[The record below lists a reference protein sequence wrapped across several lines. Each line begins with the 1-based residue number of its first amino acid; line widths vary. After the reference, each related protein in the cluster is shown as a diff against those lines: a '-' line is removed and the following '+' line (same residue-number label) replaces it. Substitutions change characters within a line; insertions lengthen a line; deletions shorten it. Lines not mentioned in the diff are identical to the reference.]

1 MKIMNS
7 KLSKIG
13 VLGLPYNTGSKGM
26 GLDKGAEALRKAGIV
41 DKLRGIS
48 SEVVDYGNLE
58 LILPPPDTSNPRLLN
73 PGQVEALCKALA
85 DKIQNVT
92 ASGYLPFIVGGED
105 SSLMGIIEGLR
116 RSLGS
121 QIGMVYMDA
130 HGDFNTPETTP
141 SGIIGGMDV
150 AITVGRG
157 AKELAEMFGHSP
169 LLREEN
175 VVLYGVRD
183 LDKLEEIALTNSGVQ
198 VCTREKIKEQ
208 GAEQAAKDVLSYL
221 ELKCQHLYIHVDL
234 DVMDESVFSAQ
245 GLPVPDG
252 LTKIEFQ
259 STLKVLTRSPKLCGI
274 AIMVFDASKD
284 PHGREAKKVVELV
297 TDALTA

>member
-1 MKIMNS
+1 MKIKHS

-13 VLGLPYNTGSKGM
+13 VLGIPYNTGSKGM

-41 DKLRGIS
+41 DELKGIG

-58 LILPPPDTSNPRLLN
+58 LKLPPTDSSNPRLLN
-73 PGQVEALCKALA
+73 AGQVETICKALA
-85 DKIQNVT
+85 DKIERIAT
-92 ASGYLPFIVGGED
+92 SGYLPFIIGGED
-105 SSLMGIIEGLR
+105 SCLMGIIEGLR
-116 RSLGS
+116 RSLGP

-157 AKELAEMFGHSP
+157 ARELVDMFGLSP
-169 LLREEN
+169 LLQEEN

-183 LDKLEEIALTNSGVQ
+183 LDELEEIALTNSRVN
-198 VCTREKIKEQ
+198 VFMREKIRER
-208 GAEQAAKDVLSYL
+208 GAEQTAKDVLTYL
-221 ELKCQHLYIHVDL
+221 ERKCEHLYVHVDL
-234 DVMDESVFSAQ
+234 DVLDESVVSAQ

-259 STLKVLTRSPKLCGI
+259 
-274 AIMVFDASKD
+274 D
-284 PHGREAKKVVELV
+284 
-297 TDALTA
+297 